1 MWRDKDK
8 RRWFKKYY
16 NVTYD
21 YKGTIYCHC
30 PFTNA
35 EREMVNGGFEKD
47 RDTLKK
53 LCPAKQYGITCE
65 GALECPVKQGIRIPL
80 NENRRLFTPIDR
92 ASYKWEREYN
102 KRTAVERV
110 NSGLYVSF
118 GFENHTIR

>member
-8 RRWFKKYY
+8 TRLFKQYS

-65 GALECPVKQGIRIPL
+65 GALECPVKQGIRDRKSTRL
-80 NENRRLFTPIDR
+80 NSSHVTI
-92 ASYKWEREYN
+92 SY
-102 KRTAVERV
+102 AVFC
-110 NSGLYVSF
+110 LK
-118 GFENHTIR
+118 